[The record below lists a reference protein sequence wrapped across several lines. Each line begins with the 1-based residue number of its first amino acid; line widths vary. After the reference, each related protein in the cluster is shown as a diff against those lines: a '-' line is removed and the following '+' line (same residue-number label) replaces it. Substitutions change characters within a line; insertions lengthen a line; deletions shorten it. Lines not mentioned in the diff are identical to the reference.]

1 MTVSINKKRYRSF
14 RLLTITLT
22 ALMLP
27 MGTFVG
33 YEFGAKQIR
42 IALFALAG
50 QTVLTFIQS
59 YIWWRTLEYEGKK

>member
-1 MTVSINKKRYRSF
+1 
-14 RLLTITLT
+14 
-22 ALMLP
+22 MLP

-33 YEFGAKQIR
+33 YEFGAKQIK